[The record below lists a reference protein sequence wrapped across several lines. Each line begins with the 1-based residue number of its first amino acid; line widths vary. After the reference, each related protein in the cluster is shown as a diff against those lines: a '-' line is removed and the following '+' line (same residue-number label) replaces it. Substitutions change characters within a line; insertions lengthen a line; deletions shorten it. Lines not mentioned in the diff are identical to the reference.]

1 MITLIRFT
9 ALLAV
14 CYSASLAT
22 AQNFPTKE
30 SANSEMYCE
39 KQWTKR
45 GELDQEMYK
54 YCLDKEEK
62 GYQEALILINKY
74 KDQPWIQSLIDFSV
88 KEWTKREIRQDSMVQ
103 HSLNKNIE
111 GWEDMNYEAKQPSYK
126 QAKAKA
132 CEKKWAPQ
140 YSMVSYCYKSD

>member
-1 MITLIRFT
+1 MITFIRFT

-39 KQWTKR
+39 KEWTKR
-45 GELDQEMYK
+45 GELDYKMYRF
-54 YCLDKEEK
+54 CLNREKEA
-62 GYQEALILINKY
+62 YQEALILIKKY
-74 KDQPWIQSLIDFSV
+74 KDQPWIQNLIDFSV
-88 KEWTKREIRQDSMVQ
+88 KEWTKREIRQDSMVKYI
-103 HSLNKNIE
+103 LYINIE

-126 QAKAKA
+126 QAKAEA
-132 CEKKWAPQ
+132 CVKKWAPQ
-140 YSMVSYCYKSD
+140 YSMVSHCYKGD